1 MNTIIL
7 DKTYNVELLI
17 NRSST
22 TQTNYFPII
31 QVLDTKL
38 TQGVS
43 TYINEVIP
51 VCPSNTPTANTALM
65 KVSFLTLWVGD
76 SNQLW
81 NMPMLDFCTLNA
93 QPFTGV
99 ASSPFAVEFNNLKI
113 IWAKSYVF
121 IADTS
126 KVSTTQNEA
135 FMFNIKYVDPPKA
148 TAQ

>member
-17 NRSST
+17 QRSST

-43 TYINEVIP
+43 TYINEVTP
-51 VCPSNTPTANTALM
+51 VTPSNSPTANTALM
-65 KVSFLTLWVGD
+65 KVSFLNLVVGD
-76 SNQLW
+76 VQQIW
-81 NMPMLDFCTLNA
+81 NIPMLDLCTLNA

-99 ASSPFAVEFNNLKI
+99 ASNPFAIEFNNLKI

-121 IADTS
+121 IADVTKIS
-126 KVSTTQNEA
+126 AAQNES
-135 FMFNIKYVDPPKA
+135 FMFNIKYVDPKP
-148 TAQ
+148 